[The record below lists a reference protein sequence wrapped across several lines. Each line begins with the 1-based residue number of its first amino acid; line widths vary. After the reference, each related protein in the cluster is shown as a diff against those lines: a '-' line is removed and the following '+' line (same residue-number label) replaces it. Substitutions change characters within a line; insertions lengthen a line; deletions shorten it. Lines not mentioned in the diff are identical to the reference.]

1 MNQLKEAVK
10 SRRVQSGK
18 EEGYKG
24 GAETGPAGMDDGP
37 KIKTVKIKVLWKGK
51 GMEYQRENIVYDN
64 VERGRM

>member
-10 SRRVQSGK
+10 GRRVQSGK

-24 GAETGPAGMDDGP
+24 RAETGPYEMDDGP

-51 GMEYQRENIVYDN
+51 GTEY
-64 VERGRM
+64 